1 MSRDRNQK
9 PVTSNQKLEKL
20 KAILRKLGSVVVAY
34 SGGVDS
40 SFLLKTA
47 KTTLGKKDVLAV
59 TACSETYAQD
69 EYRQARDLARRLGV
83 KHLTIRTEELKNRN
97 FQNNSLNRCF
107 YCKDELFTKLIKIAK
122 ERRINFVID
131 GANYEDRLDYRPG
144 SQAAEKLGIRSP
156 LKEARLTKND
166 IRALARKSGLPN
178 WNKPAQA
185 CLASRF
191 PYAMKIL
198 PERLR
203 MVEEAEYFLRKSGFN
218 QIRVRFH
225 KEIARIE
232 VGKDEISKFFSGN
245 IRQRVIKSL
254 KNLGFRYITLDL
266 EGYRTGSM
274 NRNR

>member
-1 MSRDRNQK
+1 MK
-9 PVTSNQKLEKL
+9 E
-20 KAILRKLGSVVVAY
+20 LGSVVVAY

-40 SFLLKTA
+40 FFLLKVA
-47 KTTLGKKDVLAV
+47 NDVLGKKNVLAV
-59 TACSETYAQD
+59 TARSETYPET
-69 EYRQARDLARRLGV
+69 EYKEAKRLARKLGV
-83 KHLTIRTEELKNRN
+83 RHLVIHTEELKNRN
-97 FQNNSLNRCF
+97 FQMNPLNRCF
-107 YCKDELFTKLIKIAK
+107 YCKDELFTKLNAIAK
-122 ERRINFVID
+122 ERRFNFVID
-131 GANYEDRLDYRPG
+131 GSNYDDRLDYRPG
-144 SQAAEKLGIRSP
+144 SEAAERMGIRSP

-254 KNLGFRYITLDL
+254 RNLGFRYITLDL